1 MTDFHLFPGELEL
14 PGNVGGTNTSHSS
27 CCCLKWGTCMHI
39 CHVYH
44 RISVYWPRKL
54 DHLHC
59 RYFQNLKLHYRSTSL
74 HQLWSTRLMQKSL
87 GQASLA
93 ILLHVFHLLEKYTW
107 RNGIFHKTK
116 NTAAAGT
123 EFISVWIVCYVCAH
137 ISMLRSVVAGCGQRQ
152 ALAVK
157 STSGL
162 GFQSCLLLC
171 TNWWTVDP
179 IPYTHPQ
186 F

>member
-1 MTDFHLFPGELEL
+1 MSCLPSHFSLLAEKTWPSALSLLSELEVAL
-14 PGNVGGTNTSHSS
+14 P
-27 CCCLKWGTCMHI
+27 
-39 CHVYH
+39 
-44 RISVYWPRKL
+44 
-54 DHLHC
+54 
-59 RYFQNLKLHYRSTSL
+59 TSL

-137 ISMLRSVVAGCGQRQ
+137 INAQVSRCRLRPATSTRSEEYKRARVSVLFTSMHELMNRWSNTIHASPI
-152 ALAVK
+152 L
-157 STSGL
+157 
-162 GFQSCLLLC
+162 
-171 TNWWTVDP
+171 DP
-179 IPYTHPQ
+179 VRWKVPQ
-186 F
+186 FFIENR

>member
-1 MTDFHLFPGELEL
+1 MHAYMSCLPSHFSLLAEKTWPSALSLLSELEVAL
-14 PGNVGGTNTSHSS
+14 P
-27 CCCLKWGTCMHI
+27 
-39 CHVYH
+39 
-44 RISVYWPRKL
+44 
-54 DHLHC
+54 
-59 RYFQNLKLHYRSTSL
+59 TSL